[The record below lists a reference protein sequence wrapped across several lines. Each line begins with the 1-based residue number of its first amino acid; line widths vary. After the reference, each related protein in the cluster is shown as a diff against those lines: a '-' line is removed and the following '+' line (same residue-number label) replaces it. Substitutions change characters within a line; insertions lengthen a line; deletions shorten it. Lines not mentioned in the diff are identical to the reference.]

1 MKHELPQISFEKSR
15 ALREKAHRMI
25 PGGAHTTA
33 KGDDQYPVLSPGFVT
48 HGQGCHVWDAD
59 GNEFIEYNMGNRAV
73 GLGHAYAPILDAV
86 RGELDKGVNFSRPAT
101 IEVEAAE
108 AFLAHVPGADMVKF
122 CKDGSR
128 ATSAAVRV
136 SRAVTGRDKIAIC
149 SDHPWFSGDDW
160 FIGTMVVNAGVPKAT
175 QDLTVGF
182 RYNDIESVK
191 AMFAAHEGEIAGVIL
206 EPTKGEDPKDNFL
219 HELKR
224 ICHENGALFILDE
237 MISGLRWANAGGQER
252 YDIVPDLS
260 TWGKSLANGFSVSAL
275 AGKREFMEL
284 GGLEHDKERVMMLSS
299 THGGETHALAA
310 MIATLKIYQTEPVIE
325 HYFRVGERLRAG
337 VAEVAAKR
345 GLEKYVQPIGAAP
358 CLVYAARDPDLK
370 PSQAYRSLFLQ
381 ETIKRGVLVTALT
394 VSYSHTDADIDQ
406 TIEAIDGALG
416 VYAQALDA
424 GDTEGFLVGRP
435 SRIVNRKYNHKD

>member
-1 MKHELPQISFEKSR
+1 MKLERPQLCFQQSR
-15 ALREKAHRMI
+15 VLREKAHRMI
-25 PGGAHTTA
+25 PGGAHTIA
-33 KGDDQYPVLSPGFVT
+33 KGDDQYPMLSPGFVT
-48 HGQGCHVWDAD
+48 HGRGCRVWDAD

-73 GLGHAYAPILDAV
+73 GLGHAYAPVLDAV
-86 RGELDKGVNFSRPAT
+86 RGELDKGVNFSRPSV

-108 AFLAHVPGADMVKF
+108 AFLAHVPGAEMVKF

-128 ATSAAVRV
+128 ATSAAVRLA
-136 SRAVTGRDKIAIC
+136 RAVTRRDKIGIC
-149 SDHPWFSGDDW
+149 MDHPWFSGDDW
-160 FIGTMVVNAGVPKAT
+160 FIATMKPNAGVPKAV
-175 QDLTVGF
+175 QDLSVGF
-182 RYNDIESVK
+182 RYNDIASVE
-191 AMFAAHEGEIAGVIL
+191 AMFAEHKGKIAGVIL

-260 TWGKSLANGFSVSAL
+260 TWGKMLANGFSASAL

-310 MIATLKIYQTEPVIE
+310 MITTLRIYRDEPVIE
-325 HYFRVGERLRAG
+325 HYYRVGERLRAG
-337 VAEVAAKR
+337 ISEVAARR
-345 GLEKYVQPIGAAP
+345 GLDKHVEPLGAAP
-358 CLVYAARDPDLK
+358 CLVYAARDPNLK

-406 TIEAIDGALG
+406 TIDAIDGALG

-424 GDTEGFLVGRP
+424 GSVENFLVGPP
-435 SRIVNRKYNHKD
+435 SRVVNRKYNHRD